1 MNRSI
6 LFIFMFVL
14 ASCHHSLDLSKIQL
28 NSDSKTY
35 HLDDY
40 DVFRRQEQK
49 GHFEY
54 SEKDKS
60 LNLIDNGERV
70 ISYIFMDEYVKN
82 IHFAGLKINP
92 TLGAEIADYN
102 GKIAF
107 ISAEID
113 SYETLKLIAY
123 LMNTLGEPTK
133 IYENSVIEKFRQIP
147 CQKMS
152 EVLPSYTKR
161 EDGEFIYPDLLV
173 WEKEDVIY
181 SLRLDPQTE
190 VLGNY
195 LRIITKEAFN
205 DNVILDNRN
214 VEEKGA
220 IYCVLKD

>member
-1 MNRSI
+1 MKKSI
-6 LFIFMFVL
+6 LFIAAVFVL
-14 ASCHHSLDLSKIQL
+14 TGCSQSLDLSKIQL
-28 NSDSKTY
+28 NSDSKAY

-49 GHFEY
+49 GHYEY
-54 SEKDKS
+54 SEKDNS

-107 ISAEID
+107 ISAEIKSSD
-113 SYETLKLIAY
+113 TLKLIAY

-133 IYENSVIEKFRQIP
+133 IYENSITEEFHQIP

-152 EVLPSYTKR
+152 EALPSYTKR
-161 EDGEFIYPDLLV
+161 KDGEFIYPGRLV
-173 WEKEDVIY
+173 WKKENFKYILILY
-181 SLRLDPQTE
+181 PLTE
-190 VLGNY
+190 VLGNRVY
-195 LRIITKEAFN
+195 IITKEAFN
-205 DNVILDNRN
+205 DNVIFDYRN
-214 VEEKGA
+214 
-220 IYCVLKD
+220 LKE